1 MWNIIINYNSKCTY
15 PSSGGRLLFS
25 ATPSVA
31 PRHKDPRT
39 SVKYYLLSTRLPL
52 PNVLCLLLLTFILQ
66 KKLIRRVIIF
76 TRIFNDVYM
85 NLRRSNTLPSPFLH
99 LFFLGLDIQYHYF
112 IWLPQAPNSGRVN
125 LENDVSENAIRT
137 FVSCS

>member
-1 MWNIIINYNSKCTY
+1 MH
-15 PSSGGRLLFS
+15 PSIKWR
-25 ATPSVA
+25 ATSVQCYA
-31 PRHKDPRT
+31 LCCPRHKDPRT

-52 PNVLCLLLLTFILQ
+52 PSILCLLLLTFVLQ

-99 LFFLGLDIQYHYF
+99 LFLGGLDIQYHYF
-112 IWLPQAPNSGRVN
+112 IWLPQAPDSGRAN
-125 LENDVSENAIRT
+125 LKKTMSQSFR
-137 FVSCS
+137 